1 MGLYKSLLDRV
12 WVSAESGG
20 WGSLVDL
27 GGWGHW
33 ANSAIA
39 TDWKWVLRQTEL
51 NMEHRPADQAG
62 HPYDLKF
69 NLIVGRICDR

>member
-1 MGLYKSLLDRV
+1 M
-12 WVSAESGG
+12 
-20 WGSLVDL
+20 VDL